1 MNKENKLPVRVNNL
15 LLELN
20 EEQLR
25 ELNHKVIERIKL
37 IRRAK
42 SAMSM
47 AKFNFLDRVYFVH
60 EGKKM
65 IGTVARLN
73 PRSVTVVLAD
83 EQEWRIAPEFLTKY
97 IDHI

>member
-1 MNKENKLPVRVNNL
+1 MTKENKLPSRVNNL

-47 AKFNFLDRVYFVH
+47 AKFNLLDRVYFVH
-60 EGKKM
+60 DGEKRD
-65 IGTVARLN
+65 GTVVRLN
-73 PRSVTVVLAD
+73 PRSVTVALD
-83 EQEWRIAPEFLTKY
+83 DGQEWRIAPDFLTKR
-97 IDHI
+97 